1 MGQGHANL
9 VLLRV
14 SQNISNDSQLLR
26 KQPNPVHQRSIA
38 LAMNFNLDYQFILNG
53 KDLTSMFYLSVYLSI
68 FWNFSGGFEMDWDNL
83 ICWFQPL
90 NTTLLLSY
98 TICDTFDRES

>member
-68 FWNFSGGFEMDWDNL
+68 F
-83 ICWFQPL
+83 
-90 NTTLLLSY
+90 
-98 TICDTFDRES
+98 